1 MKIRII
7 GVLVILTMFTACIVI
22 PKETVTLSQTLGN
35 DLVILQKAH
44 RNIID
49 IHFKKINNGINS
61 FVDNVYAPYAIH
73 RILESDLKNYKAGKP
88 SLYLTVEIAGQK
100 EGKIESENA
109 LNEMTEFQNSARRDI
124 ESERNELLKPI
135 LKQQEEIVLAVNQ
148 SYEHALYANS
158 TVTAYLQSIRNVKG
172 AQQEALSMLNLSGAD
187 TLITNSLVKISEQVE
202 NAVNAG
208 KKIDIQSD
216 DASNQLEKIS
226 NQIKAITNK
235 K

>member
-7 GVLVILTMFTACIVI
+7 GVMVFFFMFTACVTI

-35 DLVILQKAH
+35 DLVILHKAN

-49 IHFKKINNGINS
+49 IHFKKINNDINS
-61 FVDNVYAPYAIH
+61 FINDVYAPFVIHYA
-73 RILESDLKNYKAGKP
+73 LESELKNFKAGNP
-88 SLYLTVEIAGQK
+88 SLYLTIEIAGQK

-109 LNEMTEFQNSARRDI
+109 LKEMTDFQDAARRKI
-124 ESERNELLKPI
+124 ESKRNELLTPI

-148 SYEHALYANS
+148 SYEHAIYANS
-158 TVTAYLQSIRNVKG
+158 TVTAYLQSIRKVKG
-172 AQQEALSMLNLSGAD
+172 AQQEALSMLGLAGAD
-187 TLITNSLVKISEQVE
+187 TLITNSLVKVSEQVE

-208 KKIDIQSD
+208 KKIDVQSD
-216 DASNQLEKIS
+216 DAYNQLEKIS

>member
-7 GVLVILTMFTACIVI
+7 GVLVILTMLTACVVI

-49 IHFKKINNGINS
+49 IHFKKINNDINS
-61 FVDNVYAPYAIH
+61 FINDVYAPFVIH
-73 RILESDLKNYKAGKP
+73 YSLESELKNYKEGKP
-88 SLYLTVEIAGQK
+88 SLYLTIEIAGQK

-109 LNEMTEFQNSARRDI
+109 LKDMTDFQDAVRRKI
-124 ESERNELLKPI
+124 ESKRNELLTPI
-135 LKQQEEIVLAVNQ
+135 LKQQEDIVFAVNQ

-158 TVTAYLQSIRNVKG
+158 TLTAYLQSIRKVKG
-172 AQQEALSMLNLSGAD
+172 AQQEALSMLGIAGAD
-187 TLITNSLVKISEQVE
+187 TLITNSLVKVSEQVE

>member
-7 GVLVILTMFTACIVI
+7 GVMVFFFMFTACVTI

-35 DLVILQKAH
+35 DLVILHKAN

-49 IHFKKINNGINS
+49 IHFKKINNDINS
-61 FVDNVYAPYAIH
+61 FINDVYAPFVIHYA
-73 RILESDLKNYKAGKP
+73 LESELKNFKAGNP
-88 SLYLTVEIAGQK
+88 SLYLTIEIAGQK

-109 LNEMTEFQNSARRDI
+109 LKEMTDFQDAARRKI
-124 ESERNELLKPI
+124 ESKRNELLTPI

-148 SYEHALYANS
+148 SYEHAIYANS
-158 TVTAYLQSIRNVKG
+158 TVTAYLQSIRKVKG
-172 AQQEALSMLNLSGAD
+172 AQQEALSMLGLEGAD
-187 TLITNSLVKISEQVE
+187 TLITNSLVKVSEQVE

-208 KKIDIQSD
+208 KKIDVQSD
-216 DASNQLEKIS
+216 DAYNQLEKIS